1 MFALQ
6 SGGGPALN
14 KSGLVDNDLGMIPAQ
29 TQLQTALAINLGA
42 EGKAVSWNIVSS
54 CPQFLNIFY
63 FSCLSCPCG

>member
-1 MFALQ
+1 M
-6 SGGGPALN
+6 
-14 KSGLVDNDLGMIPAQ
+14 DNDLGMIPAQ

-63 FSCLSCPCG
+63 FSCLSCPCV